1 MAGAKETAQE
11 VAGGQGNTLTAT
23 ESVKGN
29 LAKLGPLEIA
39 IAALAAMIGIGLLS
53 RLLG

>member
-11 VAGGQGNTLTAT
+11 AAGGQGNTLAAT

-29 LAKLGPLEIA
+29 LAKLGPLEMVSVALVA
-39 IAALAAMIGIGLLS
+39 IIGIGLLS

>member
-1 MAGAKETAQE
+1 MLHTHCRDGYAHRG
-11 VAGGQGNTLTAT
+11 TLTAA

-29 LAKLGPLEIA
+29 LAKLGPLEVA
-39 IAALAAMIGIGLLS
+39 IVVLVALIGIGLLS